1 MKRLPPSLTAALG
14 VASLLLLA
22 RFTLLEGDGAAR
34 AARTLVAAA
43 ALAAFATRLPLRAL
57 VWLVPVG
64 PVLDAAL
71 LWSGREIY
79 LTGIVVLSA
88 AGIWGL
94 RAARGRAP
102 APPPSAPVLLLVA
115 FGAVG
120 ALALSL
126 GHPRLLATTE
136 GLRGLRVLWLG
147 AVLGVMW
154 PALDADPVRRTVSWA
169 RATLLG
175 LLLLAGG
182 ALVQFLIGD
191 RSAEPGSFYGG
202 SVGLA
207 VHLATFLPLALAVAL
222 SDGERRARI
231 AGAAAWL
238 AGLAA
243 LPLTASRG
251 ALGAF
256 ALTTLAVLA
265 VSARRLQGG
274 RRTAAL
280 ALIALMLAAGTTLTL
295 RPELA
300 GESFAY
306 KFRKSVAGD
315 FFSTRTDA
323 WAETWQA
330 VRSHALAGEGPNAW
344 SPSIPLE
351 LARRHGLPAA
361 ALGLA
366 AMVAGLL
373 AAARATGR
381 GGRPAECFGPGT
393 VALGLAVGLGGL
405 LLVGLAETGL
415 GARFT
420 PLLAAAI
427 ATAGGLPAATRR
439 D

>member
-1 MKRLPPSLTAALG
+1 MRRLPPSLTGALG
-14 VASLLLLA
+14 AVSLLLLA
-22 RFTLLEGDGAAR
+22 RFTLLDGDAAAR
-34 AARTLVAAA
+34 LARTAVAAA
-43 ALAAFATRLPLRAL
+43 ALAAFLTRVPLRTL
-57 VWLVPVG
+57 VWLVPTG

-79 LTGIVVLSA
+79 LTEILVLAA
-88 AGIWGL
+88 AGVWGL

-102 APPPSAPVLLLVA
+102 APPPALPVLLLAA

-120 ALALSL
+120 ALALAL
-126 GHPRLLATTE
+126 GHPGLLATGE

-154 PALDADPVRRTVSWA
+154 PALDDDAERRAVHWA

-175 LLLLAGG
+175 LFFLTVG
-182 ALVQFLIGD
+182 ALAQFVAGD
-191 RSAEPGSFYGG
+191 RSGEPGSFYGG

-207 VHLATFLPLALAVAL
+207 VHLAAFLPVALAVIL
-222 SDGERRARI
+222 GDGVRQARI
-231 AGAAAWL
+231 VAAVVWL

-251 ALGAF
+251 ALGAT

-265 VSARRLQGG
+265 VSARKLDGG
-274 RRTAAL
+274 RRVL
-280 ALIALMLAAGTTLTL
+280 ALGLIVLVLAGGAALTL

-306 KFRKSVAGD
+306 KFRKSVHGD
-315 FFSTRTDA
+315 FLSTRTDA

-330 VRSHALAGEGPNAW
+330 VKAAPLTGEGPDAW

-351 LARRHGLPAA
+351 LARRHGLPAM
-361 ALGLA
+361 ALGLGA
-366 AMVAGLL
+366 ILAGLL
-373 AAARATGR
+373 AAARAVGR
-381 GGRPAECFGPGT
+381 GPRGEQCLGTGT
-393 VALGLAVGLGGL
+393 VALGLAAGLGGL

-420 PLLAAAI
+420 PLLAAAL
-427 ATAGGLPAATRR
+427 ATAGSLGASARR
-439 D
+439 G